1 MGDVYV
7 EAADEVDRFS
17 LAWTYL
23 VTQALAPEES
33 AAMIRSIAEEQL

>member
-23 VTQALAPEES
+23 VTQALDPAES
-33 AAMIRSIAEEQL
+33 AAMIRMLVKEIQ

>member
-17 LAWTYL
+17 LAWTCL
-23 VTQALAPEES
+23 VTQALDPAES
-33 AAMIRSIAEEQL
+33 AAMIRTIAKEQE